1 MKIHLLAALIAAIRV
16 AVQLIDGKHFSCK
29 SPLAAG
35 AVITLLKK
43 LGDDTLIPAAVA
55 NEGETLYTVQY
66 GDTLGASAKAHY
78 GNVMQYKAIYE
89 RNADRLVNANTIYEG
104 QVIVL
109 PAK

>member
-55 NEGETLYTVQY
+55 NEGETLYIVQ
-66 GDTLGASAKAHY
+66 
-78 GNVMQYKAIYE
+78 
-89 RNADRLVNANTIYEG
+89 
-104 QVIVL
+104 
-109 PAK
+109 